1 MVLHQHGSRL
11 STLSFQ
17 RTFQFV
23 WCVRMF
29 KVPSHQLPPP
39 ITSTSNGQPTQPTPR
54 DRIIAMTIRAMIDPA
69 ARCGFNPRLYLA
81 LPRGGRGNAT
91 RRHLCCKGSSTALS
105 CSWTLRL
112 LSNSAFSDSQSLE
125 RRDGDGAVRSRD
137 GAETGRDGAPKTRQK
152 ELVIEMI
159 KETDTKK

>member
-1 MVLHQHGSRL
+1 MLKGMVLHQHGSRL

-69 ARCGFNPRLYLA
+69 ARCGFNPRLYL
-81 LPRGGRGNAT
+81 
-91 RRHLCCKGSSTALS
+91 SSRQRYPAAPLLQGQQHS
-105 CSWTLRL
+105 SQLLLDSSAPFQLRL
-112 LSNSAFSDSQSLE
+112 LRLPKPRKTRW
-125 RRDGDGAVRSRD
+125 RRRGAEPRRSGDGTRRSTKNETKRAGNRD
-137 GAETGRDGAPKTRQK
+137 DQRN
-152 ELVIEMI
+152 
-159 KETDTKK
+159 